1 LFLADFGLAKLVTK
15 NELANSFCGTAE
27 YLAPEMLIGS
37 GHDHT
42 VDWWALGILLYEM
55 LVGIPPF
62 FHRNKHRMYFLIKE
76 SPVNFPD
83 PVKHGIDVSPH
94 AKDLIKKLLDKSRKK
109 RLGFSGD
116 ISEILSHPFFAGVD
130 IEKIM
135 KKQLIPPYMPE
146 IGDDLKYFDQK
157 LTGRDDFAESVI
169 DESNLRL
176 I

>member
-1 LFLADFGLAKLVTK
+1 
-15 NELANSFCGTAE
+15 
-27 YLAPEMLIGS
+27 MLIGS

-62 FHRNKHRMYFLIKE
+62 FHRNKHRMYHLIKE

-83 PVKHGIDVSPH
+83 PAKHGIEVSPQ

-109 RLGFSGD
+109 RLGANGD
-116 ISEILSHPFFAGVD
+116 IGEILAHPFFIGLD
-130 IEKIM
+130 LEKFM
-135 KKQLIPPYMPE
+135 KKQYTPPYMPE

-157 LTGRDDFAESVI
+157 LTGREDFAESVL
-169 DESNLRL
+169 DESNLKL
-176 I
+176 IQQNQHIFNKL